1 METETVHVCPYP
13 DFSGDRLPDVRTRSN
28 RTLVLL
34 SSGGRSQSFNIRK
47 FSLITKRTNFFFF
60 FCTNVTIKMREV
72 IDVGQNVLWDVTVF
86 FQTQLKDL
94 EGHRFILWG

>member
-1 METETVHVCPYP
+1 
-13 DFSGDRLPDVRTRSN
+13 
-28 RTLVLL
+28 
-34 SSGGRSQSFNIRK
+34 
-47 FSLITKRTNFFFF
+47 
-60 FCTNVTIKMREV
+60 MREV